1 MAVSTIKP
9 LFLAAA
15 LILLSPVSPAA
26 TEPAPLDSADLQKMR
41 DLYSQLQDAQTILKW
56 AEHSRANNEHLL
68 PRLIEARESLLQYEK
83 EQLAA
88 PRARYE
94 QWRQAAPDPNAA
106 ADLFTHLCRVFGS
119 ARLFADFN
127 DPNKAALLRPG
138 LVAMTRQLKTP
149 IAANKQQFARY
160 FDALAKI
167 DPNDPNEDRL
177 WQNIKALYAE
187 VQPWNEQERTI
198 ILEKNRPPE
207 WLTQYAA
214 DLQYTKT
221 AITAYT
227 VAINILSGQTQIQAQ
242 NTITT
247 LESALT
253 QLNPHWRDIQT
264 LLAAP
269 PPAPSEQNK

>member
-1 MAVSTIKP
+1 MAISIIKP
-9 LFLAAA
+9 LFFAAA
-15 LILLSPVSPAA
+15 RILLSPISPAE

-41 DLYSQLQDAQTILKW
+41 ELYSQLQQAKTILKW
-56 AEHSRANNEHLL
+56 AEHSRANNEGLL
-68 PRLIEARESLLQYEK
+68 APLIKARKSLQEYEK
-83 EQLAA
+83 VKLAA

-94 QWRQAAPDPNAA
+94 DWLQAAPDPNAA
-106 ADLFTHLCRVFGS
+106 NELFTRLCRVFGN

-149 IAANKQQFARY
+149 IAAHKQQFGRY
-160 FDALAKI
+160 FETLAKI

-177 WQNIKALYAE
+177 WHNIKNLYVD

-198 ILEKNRPPE
+198 ILEKNQPPE

-221 AITAYT
+221 AKTAYT
-227 VAINILSGQTQIQAQ
+227 VAINILSGQTQKQAQ
-242 NTITT
+242 NTITN

-253 QLNPHWRDIQT
+253 ELNPHWQT
-264 LLAAP
+264 IKNLLANQP
-269 PPAPSEQNK
+269 PK